1 MSAQCQRC
9 GAPVKI
15 KKDFTGVMVN
25 GLIVVVITVIG
36 GVVVWKKL
44 SATTSHD
51 SATIAGHIDH
61 IGN

>member
-1 MSAQCQRC
+1 
-9 GAPVKI
+9 VKI